1 MAKESPHQRILRIG
15 HRGACGRAPENTLAS
30 IEHAIV
36 LRCAFTEVD
45 IRRTSDDELVLL
57 HDERVD
63 RTTNCRGCI
72 SELTLSDIRKL
83 DAGVGQSPPTLD
95 DILKVAS
102 GRIGLILEL
111 KIGGLA
117 YDACATVRA
126 SGFNG
131 PVIYA
136 SFLQE
141 ELQHVRRV
149 DPEAQTMILFR
160 RLPANPDAVA
170 ARLHATHV
178 GLRLDTVTK
187 PLVTALHQQGLIVF
201 AYTANQPAEIIKMS
215 ALGVDG
221 IISDFPDLV

>member
-1 MAKESPHQRILRIG
+1 MVKESPNQRILRIG
-15 HRGACGRAPENTLAS
+15 HRGACGHAPENTLAS
-30 IEHAIV
+30 IEQAIA

-45 IRRTSDDELVLL
+45 VHRTSDDELILL

-63 RTTNCRGCI
+63 RTTNGRGCV
-72 SELTLSDIRKL
+72 SQLTLSDIRTL
-83 DAGVGQSPPTLD
+83 DAGSGQSPPTLD
-95 DILKVAS
+95 EVLKAAS

-117 YDACATVRA
+117 YDVCATVRA
-126 SGFNG
+126 SGFNQ
-131 PVIYA
+131 PVIYG

-141 ELQHVRRV
+141 ELQHVRRA
-149 DPEAQTMILFR
+149 DPDAQTMILFT
-160 RLPANPDAVA
+160 RLPANPCAVA

-187 PLVTALHQQGLIVF
+187 PLVTALHSERLMVF
-201 AYTANQPAEIIKMS
+201 AYTANRPAEISRLNM
-215 ALGVDG
+215 LGVDG